1 MTQKAASSE
10 FITEYFQITDLWK
23 RLCELHNDLFDK
35 TAEEYSH
42 LLSSNFEEIERVTVE
57 KNEVITEITSID
69 NIRQD
74 LIAKLRDRGAKIEKA
89 NDLVK
94 YFQDC
99 PPEASG
105 KHLWRFN
112 QLLVDIIEKIQDQN
126 KKNQIFINKA
136 IISLK
141 EIRQGAL
148 GESKHF
154 VYNSKGGQKAI
165 NTHR

>member
-1 MTQKAASSE
+1 MTQKTASSE
-10 FITEYFQITDLWK
+10 FIAEYFQITDLWK
-23 RLCELHNDLFDK
+23 SLCELHNDLFDK

-42 LLSSNFEEIERVTVE
+42 LLSSNFEEIERVTIE
-57 KNEVITEITSID
+57 KNEIIEEIASID
-69 NIRQD
+69 EIRQK
-74 LIAKLRDRGAKIEKA
+74 LIEELSTRGAKIEKA

-94 YFQDC
+94 YFTDC

-105 KHLWRFN
+105 RHLWRFN

-136 IISLK
+136 IISLR

-154 VYNSKGGQKAI
+154 VYNAKGGQKTI
-165 NTHR
+165 NTNR